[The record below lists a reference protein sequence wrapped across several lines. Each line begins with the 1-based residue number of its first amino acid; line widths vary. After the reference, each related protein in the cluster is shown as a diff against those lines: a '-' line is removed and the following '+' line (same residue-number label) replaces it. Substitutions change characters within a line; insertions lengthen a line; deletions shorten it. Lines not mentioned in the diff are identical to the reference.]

1 MSLYQAPEALDPA
14 HHGGLTYQPNVSF
27 RFASDA
33 VTVPLVASEVT
44 TAARDYVVV
53 FDTAK
58 PAAYALLG
66 VARGHNAYVTPK
78 GQWRGRY
85 RPAAIRAYP
94 FTIKVMG
101 ETPEGKTRYAMV
113 VDMAS
118 EHVNA
123 PGGYLLFEE
132 GKPTALL
139 EKIKGIL
146 TNLEK
151 DRIRLTRLV
160 GQLEQHG
167 LLVARSLEVKSRK
180 LGVSGFRVVD
190 SEALAA
196 LSPEALAELRDSGA
210 LMLAY
215 AQILSLANLQDS
227 PVADLSGVAPAG
239 PLSLD
244 ELFDEGDDD
253 FVFDFDS

>member
-14 HHGGLTYQPNVSF
+14 KHAALTYQPDVSF
-27 RFASDA
+27 RFASEEVA
-33 VTVPLVASEVT
+33 VPLVASEIT
-44 TAARDYVVV
+44 TAARDYAVV

-66 VARGHNAYVTPK
+66 IERGHNAYVTPQ

-85 RPAAIRAYP
+85 RPATIRAYP
-94 FTIKVMG
+94 FTIKAMG

-123 PGGYLLFEE
+123 PGGHALFQ
-132 GKPTALL
+132 GSTPTALL

-167 LLVARSLEVKSRK
+167 LLVARSLQVASRQ

-196 LSPEALAELRDSGA
+196 LSPKALAELRDSGA

-215 AQILSLANLQDS
+215 AQILSMANLQDS
-227 PVADLSGVAPAG
+227 PVATAAADPGEAPEN
-239 PLSLD
+239 LD
-244 ELFDEGDDD
+244 ELFDGGDDD
-253 FVFDFDS
+253 FSFDFDS